1 MKYMY
6 HLTTEESWEHIR
18 EEGLRPRCGRNSY
31 LCCEDRNLVYVC
43 DGESLPYWAA
53 LLDANVLLRVPE
65 DGLQDLVQQKYS
77 RYSEF
82 FTTTPVEPSMLER
95 IPMIEV
101 PGDVQEYLCI
111 SYLEDISRL
120 VARIIRH
127 YRYGHPDQDM
137 CAILSEEADLFL
149 GIVSR
154 LKYQECDPAK
164 LVKWLRD
171 EGDSGEYT
179 LADTY
184 ENTSTRLWEQLLK
197 FEDDDLVP
205 TRRRLSAWIKEN
217 LPREARYAR
226 TGGYTTK

>member
-1 MKYMY
+1 M
-6 HLTTEESWEHIR
+6 
-18 EEGLRPRCGRNSY
+18 
-31 LCCEDRNLVYVC
+31 
-43 DGESLPYWAA
+43 
-53 LLDANVLLRVPE
+53 PE

-77 RYSEF
+77 RYSKF

-120 VARIIRH
+120 VAESSGTTGMGTRTRICV
-127 YRYGHPDQDM
+127 RYSARRPTF
-137 CAILSEEADLFL
+137 FL

-197 FEDDDLVP
+197 FEDDDLAP